1 MHPLYYTIKESL
13 SDVYADLECEALAK
27 WILTD
32 IFGLSAACLYAGKDT
47 DFSESDQLR
56 LADILQRLK
65 SYEPLQYITG
75 NTPFCGLTFKV
86 TPDVLI
92 PRPETGELVCW
103 IAENHLQPGLRVLDI
118 GTGSGCIAVSLGR
131 MLPEAKITGWDI
143 SAKAL
148 AVAKENALSNGVEAD
163 FRQVDILVGSPP
175 EFRADI
181 LVSNPPYVTEKE
193 KAEMEPNVLDWEPSL
208 ALFVPDDDPLRFYR
222 RIATVGRDILLPGGT
237 LYFEINRMYGQD
249 IVNMLKEAGYVS
261 VGLRKDLS
269 HNDRMIK
276 AVRP

>member
-163 FRQVDILVGSPP
+163 FRQVDILAGSLP

-249 IVNMLKEAGYVS
+249 IVNMLKEAGYIS
-261 VGLRKDLS
+261 VELKKDLS
-269 HNDRMIK
+269 HNARMIK

>member
-163 FRQVDILVGSPP
+163 FRQVDILAGSLP

-249 IVNMLKEAGYVS
+249 IVNMLKEAGYIS
-261 VGLRKDLS
+261 VELKKDLS

>member
-163 FRQVDILVGSPP
+163 FRQVDILAGSLP

-249 IVNMLKEAGYVS
+249 IVNMLKEAGYIS
-261 VGLRKDLS
+261 VELTKDLS

>member
-1 MHPLYYTIKESL
+1 M
-13 SDVYADLECEALAK
+13 
-27 WILTD
+27 
-32 IFGLSAACLYAGKDT
+32 
-47 DFSESDQLR
+47 
-56 LADILQRLK
+56 
-65 SYEPLQYITG
+65 
-75 NTPFCGLTFKV
+75 
-86 TPDVLI
+86 LI

-143 SAKAL
+143 SAKVL

-163 FRQVDILVGSPP
+163 FRQVDILAGSLP

-222 RIATVGRDILLPGGT
+222 RIATIGRDILLPGGT

-249 IVNMLKEAGYVS
+249 IVNMLKEAGYIS
-261 VGLRKDLS
+261 VELKKDLS

>member
-143 SAKAL
+143 SAKVL

-163 FRQVDILVGSPP
+163 FRQVDILAGSLP

-222 RIATVGRDILLPGGT
+222 RIATIGRDILLPGGT

-249 IVNMLKEAGYVS
+249 IVNMLKEAGYIS
-261 VGLRKDLS
+261 VELKKDLS

>member
-143 SAKAL
+143 SAKVL

-163 FRQVDILVGSPP
+163 FRQVDILAGSLP

-222 RIATVGRDILLPGGT
+222 RIATIGRDILLPGGT

-249 IVNMLKEAGYVS
+249 IVNMLKEAGYIS
-261 VGLRKDLS
+261 GELKKDLS

>member
-143 SAKAL
+143 SAKVL

-163 FRQVDILVGSPP
+163 FRQVDILAGSLP

-249 IVNMLKEAGYVS
+249 IVNMLKEAGYIS
-261 VGLRKDLS
+261 VELKKDLS

>member
-163 FRQVDILVGSPP
+163 FRQVDILAGSLP

-208 ALFVPDDDPLRFYR
+208 ALFVPDNDPLRFYR

-249 IVNMLKEAGYVS
+249 IVNMLKEAGYIS
-261 VGLRKDLS
+261 VELKKDLS